1 MFIRPNIITVLELA
15 REIIRNE
22 FNEEFSSDIKYKTLM
37 IASAINIANRQL
49 TLDTESINTITK
61 ELYKITYPDQYNTN
75 DRDPSYQEITRK
87 LCNDIRQGKY
97 DPGASNSDR
106 LSKVLTEIVGL
117 QLDIYSPKYERE
129 DK

>member
-1 MFIRPNIITVLELA
+1 MFIRPDIISVLELA
-15 REIIRNE
+15 RDIIRNE
-22 FNEEFSSDIKYKTLM
+22 FNEEYSSDIKYKILM
-37 IASAINIANRQL
+37 TASAINIATRQL
-49 TLDTESINTITK
+49 TVDTESIKTVTK
-61 ELYKITYPDQYNTN
+61 ELYTITYSDQFNAN
-75 DRDPSYQEITRK
+75 DPDPSYQKITRK

>member
-1 MFIRPNIITVLELA
+1 MFIRPSIISVLELA
-15 REIIRNE
+15 REVIRNE
-22 FNEEFSSDIKYKTLM
+22 FNEEYSSDIKYKTLM

-49 TLDTESINTITK
+49 TLDTKSINIITK
-61 ELYKITYPDQYNTN
+61 ELYKITYTDQSKTN
-75 DRDPSYQEITRK
+75 DHDPSYQEITRK
-87 LCNDIRQGKY
+87 LCDDIRQGKY

-106 LSKVLTEIVGL
+106 LLKVLKKIVGL

>member
-49 TLDTESINTITK
+49 TVDTESINTVTK
-61 ELYKITYPDQYNTN
+61 ELYKITYRDQFNTN
-75 DRDPSYQEITRK
+75 DRDPSYQKITRK

-97 DPGASNSDR
+97 DPGTSNSDR
-106 LSKVLTEIVGL
+106 LLKVLTEIVDL
-117 QLDIYSPKYERE
+117 QVDIYSPKYKRE
-129 DK
+129 NK

>member
-1 MFIRPNIITVLELA
+1 MTDLNWNAPVTRAA
-15 REIIRNE
+15 RTN
-22 FNEEFSSDIKYKTLM
+22 LM
-37 IASAINIANRQL
+37 IAI
-49 TLDTESINTITK
+49 
-61 ELYKITYPDQYNTN
+61 DQFNTN

>member
-1 MFIRPNIITVLELA
+1 MFIRPNIISVLELA
-15 REIIRNE
+15 RDIIRNE
-22 FNEEFSSDIKYKTLM
+22 FNEEHSSEIKYKTLM

-49 TLDTESINTITK
+49 TVDTESINIITK
-61 ELYKITYPDQYNTN
+61 ELHKITYPDQFNTN
-75 DRDPSYQEITRK
+75 DHDPSYQEITRK

-97 DPGASNSDR
+97 DPGTSNSDR